1 MAMSMVAQ
9 GTWGSNSA
17 DSTKCFENFNDF
29 GALYNA
35 KSYLDA
41 YDHWKVVYEIC
52 PAASVVIYKYAPKLF
67 AYKIKDTQDSAMRA
81 GLVSD
86 LMSVYDNQMTLYPG
100 TEAKLTAKKGQ

>member
-1 MAMSMVAQ
+1 MINGLFNSNTDNMKRLFTSILFTCMAMSMVAQ

-52 PAASVVIYKYAPKLF
+52 PAASVVI
-67 AYKIKDTQDSAMRA
+67 
-81 GLVSD
+81 
-86 LMSVYDNQMTLYPG
+86 
-100 TEAKLTAKKGQ
+100 